1 VFKRDDFERFALNW
15 RLVVQSGF
23 ERLGEVTHGGLL
35 LGALLLFGIMG
46 FSWQGRE
53 LFRLMLERL
62 DWFEIACAILAAVLL
77 SGLLFFTYRSF
88 LPNLASDTEHDSAVL
103 RLVANLGLY
112 GIAASPWLSGFASL
126 WWMKSDLAQAR
137 NRLQEMVDDAGVRQI
152 SEQGSKV
159 IRAMRELEALAL
171 PALLIMA
178 ALCALTLGLLW
189 AVNRRTARRLRYAV
203 VVILRVLAIFIIV
216 VLGFGAVLFNWQFVA
231 FYQWIG
237 TLAVGLI
244 TTISLFA
251 IALTLSWTA
260 RVTGVTIY
268 FALLSVLGLYWAG
281 VTLGDWIGTR
291 KPTAALQRDP
301 VPLFNSVVGQWVEDR
316 SKAGPSPNP
325 APMIVVSA
333 QGGGMYAAIASSL
346 FMARLED
353 SAPGFHASVLAVSA
367 VSGGAIGSVLYETL
381 ASPGGCQRNVGI
393 ATDATDAGAPGGIEG
408 EIARILLRPHFA
420 PVVGNITADV
430 IRKLPPFVFLDLADR
445 SDAFTQSLVDSC
457 PALARSSIA
466 DWTVSSKRPALVLNT
481 TWMRNGHRV
490 AIAPFKLFAIGDGT
504 LWSFDDVYES
514 LGSLPYR
521 RGSVF
526 RPTLADAAVASAR
539 FPGVL
544 PPLSLTSDQTRHNY
558 GDGGY
563 ADGSGVSTAL
573 EMYRAAVRIAAASPD
588 VAPLL
593 VMITFNYSPVRP
605 NDADTAFVETGAPLE
620 AILGVRNNL
629 SDQAITRAENFG
641 GEDTEARYKVLRV
654 SINPDDL
661 GLAIGLQ
668 LSRTSYSV
676 VSLLLGRPEW
686 CDERTSNNRANAI
699 LRNSCVAAKI
709 VRLVGRH
716 SSRS

>member
-1 VFKRDDFERFALNW
+1 VINRDDFERFALNW

-53 LFRLMLERL
+53 LFRLLLERL
-62 DWFEIACAILAAVLL
+62 DGFEIACAILAAMLL

-112 GIAASPWLSGFASL
+112 GMAASPWLSGLASL
-126 WWMKSDLAQAR
+126 WWMKADLAEAR
-137 NRLQEMVDDAGVRQI
+137 KRLQKMVDDAGVRQI

-159 IRAMRELEALAL
+159 IRAMRELEVQVL
-171 PALLIMA
+171 PALLVMA
-178 ALCALTLGLLW
+178 ALCAVTLGLLW
-189 AVNRRTARRLRYAV
+189 IVNRQTARRLRYVV
-203 VVILRVLAIFIIV
+203 VVILRGLAIFIIV

-237 TLAVGLI
+237 TLAGGLI
-244 TTISLFA
+244 TTICLFA
-251 IALTLSWTA
+251 IALTLSWAA
-260 RVTGVTIY
+260 RVTGFTIY

-291 KPTAALQRDP
+291 QPTAALQRDP
-301 VPLFNSVVGQWVEDR
+301 VPLFNSVVGQWIEDR
-316 SKAGPSPNP
+316 GKSGPSSNP

-367 VSGGAIGSVLYETL
+367 VSGGAIGSVLYEAL
-381 ASPGGCQRNVGI
+381 ASPGGCQRNVAMAPG
-393 ATDATDAGAPGGIEG
+393 ATDAAAPGGIEG
-408 EIARILLRPHFA
+408 DIARILLRPHFA

-430 IRKLPPFVFLDLADR
+430 IRKLPPFVFFDLADR
-445 SDAFTQSLVDSC
+445 SDAFTQSLIDSC

-521 RGSVF
+521 RGRVF

-544 PPLSLTSDQTRHNY
+544 PPLSLTVGQTRHNY

-573 EMYRAAVRIAAASPD
+573 EMYRAAVRIAAQSPD
-588 VAPLL
+588 ITPLL
-593 VMITFNYSPVRP
+593 VMITFNYSPVKP
-605 NDADTAFVETGAPLE
+605 DDADTAFVETGAPVE
-620 AILGVRNNL
+620 AILGVRNNM

-641 GEDTEARYKVLRV
+641 GEDTEVRYKVLRV

-661 GLAIGLQ
+661 GLALGLQ
-668 LSRTSYSV
+668 LSRTSYRV

-686 CDERTSNNRANAI
+686 CDERNSNNGTNAI

-716 SSRS
+716 SSRG

>member
-1 VFKRDDFERFALNW
+1 MFKRDDFERFALNW
-15 RLVVQSGF
+15 RLVVRSGF

-53 LFRLMLERL
+53 LFRLLLERL
-62 DWFEIACAILAAVLL
+62 DWIEIACAILAAVLL

-112 GIAASPWLSGFASL
+112 GMAASPWLSGFASL
-126 WWMKSDLAQAR
+126 RWMKADLAEAR
-137 NRLQEMVDDAGVRQI
+137 KRLQEMVDDAGVREI
-152 SEQGSKV
+152 SEQGSRV
-159 IRAMRELEALAL
+159 IRAMSELEALAV
-171 PALLIMA
+171 PALLVMV
-178 ALCALTLGLLW
+178 ALCTVTLALLW
-189 AVNRRTARRLRYAV
+189 AVNRRTARRLRYVV
-203 VVILRVLAIFIIV
+203 VVILRALAIFIIV

-237 TLAVGLI
+237 TLAGGLI

-251 IALTLSWTA
+251 IALTLSWIA
-260 RVTGVTIY
+260 RVSGVTIY
-268 FALLSVLGLYWAG
+268 LALLSVLGLYWAG
-281 VTLGDWIGTR
+281 VTLGDWVGTR
-291 KPTAALQRDP
+291 QPTAALQRDP
-301 VPLFNSVVGQWVEDR
+301 VPLFNSVVGQWIEDR
-316 SKAGPSPNP
+316 SKAGPLSNP
-325 APMIVVSA
+325 APMIVLSA

-367 VSGGAIGSVLYETL
+367 VSGGAIGSVLYQAL
-381 ASPGGCQRNVGI
+381 ASPGGCQRNVVMAPN
-393 ATDATDAGAPGGIEG
+393 ATDTAAPGGIEG

-430 IRKLPPFVFLDLADR
+430 IRKLPPFVFFDLADR
-445 SDAFTQSLVDSC
+445 SDAFTQSLIDSC

-466 DWTVSSKRPALVLNT
+466 DWTTSSKRPALVLNT

-504 LWSFDDVYES
+504 LWSFDDIYES

-521 RGSVF
+521 RGRAF

-544 PPLSLTSDQTRHNY
+544 PPLSLTVGQTHHNY

-573 EMYRAAVRIAAASPD
+573 EMYRAAVRIAAQRPD
-588 VAPLL
+588 VTPLL
-593 VMITFNYSPVRP
+593 VMITFNYSPVKP
-605 NDADTAFVETGAPLE
+605 DDADTAFVETGAPVE

-629 SDQAITRAENFG
+629 SDQAITRAENFA
-641 GEDTEARYKVLRV
+641 GEDTQARYKVLRV

-661 GLAIGLQ
+661 GLALGLQ

-686 CDERTSNNRANAI
+686 CDEHNSNNGRNAI

-716 SSRS
+716 SSRD